1 MQQFIQSIFLVIG
14 TAVIT
19 NFFTR
24 KIYLSDKDRDIV
36 LKQYEIY
43 SKLYLHIVRNQL
55 SEYIEKSEAKYNVN
69 MLLKELLDHDSLHDY
84 LNPVLYEL
92 LIYVK
97 DKTITDSDLGDIRYQ
112 IEMDLENIK
121 FKLGLPCKNKYKNH
135 LMQCGII
142 LIVLIYI
149 MISLI
154 FWRLKYPE
162 QFTEQISVIIIAIFI
177 ILVFSIYYIGCVF
190 IQNFIYFK
198 KYYFFFKQRKALPQK
213 DIGDKK
219 NYNNYKKQSN

>member
-69 MLLKELLDHDSLHDY
+69 MLLKELLNHDSLHDY

-97 DKTITDSDLGDIRYQ
+97 DKTTTDSDLGDIRYQ

-121 FKLGLPCKNKYKNH
+121 FKLGLPRKNKYKNH

>member
-69 MLLKELLDHDSLHDY
+69 MLLKELLNHDSLHDY

-135 LMQCGII
+135 LMQC
-142 LIVLIYI
+142 L
-149 MISLI
+149 SLI
-154 FWRLKYPE
+154 H
-162 QFTEQISVIIIAIFI
+162 I
-177 ILVFSIYYIGCVF
+177 
-190 IQNFIYFK
+190 
-198 KYYFFFKQRKALPQK
+198 
-213 DIGDKK
+213 
-219 NYNNYKKQSN
+219 